1 MKKLFVFLLAVLSV
15 SIIFSSCSSSDV
27 EIPEFFKESIMDEP
41 RYFPKPDEP
50 DFLYTIDR
58 GPLTNYEKIMLAS
71 MQGVTAKDK
80 PCIYILENDSYRL
93 WLDRIVADKGI
104 VTENENDVYALLS
117 KVAESINGYILYDLA
132 DNTSLNVATS
142 LAGINRAIL
151 VDYHIEETIKSMGFE
166 CIMDVRGLDDRWLYN
181 NYKDKFGQGEDL
193 LNDEFILEQRALEYD
208 DRNFLLRDYA
218 IFCNMACIYQSDSPL
233 KDAFLKKLKND
244 SAIIGWGD
252 GDKVG
257 ESELGTIAA
266 INGVMQIASD
276 WHANLSVL
284 SSIRPKEEIIKQ
296 HTATDP
302 EKLETENVH
311 YVTFIWS
318 DGDNIQWTSGSF
330 PNNPTFWASASRGR
344 YNIGWG
350 INQLLYEAAPTT
362 VEYFYETAANNENGK
377 DYFVV
382 GPHYAY
388 ATKYEKTL
396 NDWTYNLNVLMGKT
410 DLKYVMINE
419 LDTMNVFPEAF
430 DEYTEHEN
438 IHGLFYLE
446 YEKYHRENGKIVWS
460 NGKPVVS
467 AKYAIWDP
475 NGMDDATPEDCLE
488 KLNSAPV
495 DITSED
501 GYSFVIIHAWSGY
514 TMDDICDMISKLD
527 DHVKVVTPDEFKES
541 AGVNHT
547 DHAADNEKCKT
558 RLKNEINR
566 HITGKFPMSVDF

>member
-330 PNNPTFWASASRGR
+330 PNNPTFWASESRGR

-527 DHVKVVTPDEFKES
+527 DHVKVVTPDEFMQQIMRNVK
-541 AGVNHT
+541 H
-547 DHAADNEKCKT
+547 D
-558 RLKNEINR
+558 
-566 HITGKFPMSVDF
+566 